1 MSISLHLLTFFLIF
15 VASFLSCFS
24 ADRQYEEC
32 RLPLRCV
39 SGSSVFQNNITYP
52 FWGQEI
58 GRPKFCGNT
67 EFELTCTERQN
78 LNIEIKDLRFRVVSA
93 NLDNKTITVADE
105 SVFEGRCPK
114 MLNFTGDDWFSLSHN
129 TETIDLFDCSSG
141 DPVHAL
147 STITCQKNYTETVKY
162 RFFGS
167 SNYTHSCSKVG
178 EIPISASAKNALLQY
193 DDTNLTI
200 HMEEGFELRYNIDD
214 GVCQGCFNSSGI
226 CGSESESGNFQCLCS
241 DKPHNRS
248 CNDDKAL
255 NRPDLLNQQKV
266 GLRTEDSLTEK
277 LNETT
282 QTFSLD
288 PKFEACEPQSC
299 GKGPKI
305 SFPFYL
311 SRKQEPFC
319 GYPSFELTCDD
330 EQELPLLGISGEEYI
345 IKNISYS
352 NQSLHVVNSR
362 VSRDPCPSPMHNL
375 TLHRTP
381 FSVIPSNINFS
392 ILYHCS
398 GSLLEDFKT
407 YPLTCSGNT
416 SLPSFGVFQK
426 ETPGKEISFA
436 SGSCEKEVDVP
447 VSASDNCVRCNSSG
461 GRCGTDDKEFVCLC
475 PDGPNIH
482 ITCRKGGIDWK
493 LKIVISVVAVTVGLA
508 IASIGW
514 FVYHRRKTKSYRTS
528 STLLPRNKSS
538 EPSSKSSDV
547 EKAEDMLVG
556 VRLFSY
562 EELEEA
568 TSNFDPSKELG
579 DGGFGTVYYGKLKDG
594 RSVAVKRLYD
604 NNIKRAEQFRNEVEI
619 LTGLRHPNLVSLFGC
634 SSKQSRELLLV
645 YEYVAN
651 GTLADHLHGPQ
662 ANPSLLPWSTRLKIA
677 VETAS
682 ALKYLHASKI
692 IHRDVKSNNI
702 LLDQNFNVKVA
713 DFGLSRLFPMDK
725 THVSTAPQGTPGY
738 VDPDYHLCYQLSKK
752 SDVYSFAVVLMEL
765 ISSLPAV
772 DITRTR
778 QEINLSNMAVVKIQ
792 SHKLHEMVDPSL
804 GFDTDTRVKETV
816 IAVAEL
822 AFQCL
827 QSDKDLRPCMS
838 HVMETLT
845 KIENNGF
852 GSNMDGDSNGDKSG
866 PLVVQSPNSVM
877 VKWDSK

>member
-1 MSISLHLLTFFLIF
+1 MITPSFCYTSLHKIFLTFI
-15 VASFLSCFS
+15 
-24 ADRQYEEC
+24 
-32 RLPLRCV
+32 
-39 SGSSVFQNNITYP
+39 
-52 FWGQEI
+52 
-58 GRPKFCGNT
+58 
-67 EFELTCTERQN
+67 
-78 LNIEIKDLRFRVVSA
+78 
-93 NLDNKTITVADE
+93 
-105 SVFEGRCPK
+105 
-114 MLNFTGDDWFSLSHN
+114 
-129 TETIDLFDCSSG
+129 
-141 DPVHAL
+141 
-147 STITCQKNYTETVKY
+147 
-162 RFFGS
+162 
-167 SNYTHSCSKVG
+167 
-178 EIPISASAKNALLQY
+178 LL
-193 DDTNLTI
+193 L
-200 HMEEGFELRYNIDD
+200 
-214 GVCQGCFNSSGI
+214 
-226 CGSESESGNFQCLCS
+226 
-241 DKPHNRS
+241 
-248 CNDDKAL
+248 A
-255 NRPDLLNQQKV
+255 
-266 GLRTEDSLTEK
+266 
-277 LNETT
+277 T

-288 PKFEACEPQSC
+288 PKFEACEPKSC

-311 SRKQEPFC
+311 SGKQEPFC

-330 EQELPLLGISGEEYI
+330 EQELPVLGIAGEDYI

-352 NQSLHVVNSR
+352 DQSLQVVNSR

-381 FSVIPSNINFS
+381 FSVIPSHINFS
-392 ILYHCS
+392 ILYNCS
-398 GSLLEDFKT
+398 GNLWNDFTT
-407 YPLTCSGNT
+407 YPLTCYDNT
-416 SLPSFGVFQK
+416 SLPSFGIFQR
-426 ETPGKEISFA
+426 ENLGKEDITTS
-436 SGSCEKEVDVP
+436 SSCQKLVDVP
-447 VSASDNCVRCNSSG
+447 VSASGKSDVNHTLGITYVDILKIGFVLNWDAHSCVRCNSSG
-461 GRCGTDDKEFVCLC
+461 GRCGHNDSREFVCFC
-475 PDGPNIH
+475 PDGPKIH
-482 ITCRKGGIDWK
+482 DTCRTDRSLKRKIGIGIGAGV
-493 LKIVISVVAVTVGLA
+493 LGLIA
-508 IASIGW
+508 ASIAW

-528 STLLPRNKSS
+528 STLLPRNISS

-547 EKAEDMLVG
+547 EKAEELLVG

-562 EELEEA
+562 DELVEA

-604 NNIKRAEQFRNEVEI
+604 NNFKRAEQFRNEVEI

-792 SHKLHEMVDPSL
+792 SHKLQEMVDPSL
-804 GFDTDTRVKETV
+804 GFNTDTKVRETV

-845 KIENNGF
+845 KIQNNGF
-852 GSNMDGDSNGDKSG
+852 GSNMDDDANRNKSG

>member
-1 MSISLHLLTFFLIF
+1 MSISVILITIVFFV
-15 VASFLSCFS
+15 VAGLPLCFS
-24 ADRQYEEC
+24 ANQQYEKC
-32 RLPLRCV
+32 QSPLRC
-39 SGSSVFQNNITYP
+39 GYGPTVFPNITYP
-52 FWGQEI
+52 FWGNDVDK
-58 GRPKFCGNT
+58 PDYCGQSPFKLSCKGN
-67 EFELTCTERQN
+67 QN
-78 LNIEIKDLRFRVVSA
+78 LTLEIADLTFRVVST
-93 NLDNKTITVADE
+93 NLENKTITVAEE
-105 SVFEGRCPK
+105 SLFEGDDCPK
-114 MLNFTGDDWFSLSHN
+114 TLEFNGDDQFTLNPN
-129 TETIDLFDCSSG
+129 TEKMDLHTCS
-141 DPVHAL
+141 DPDMFA
-147 STITCQKNYTETVKY
+147 SQPNITCIGSYGNITYLVLPSNVSENGCQKA
-162 RFFGS
+162 
-167 SNYTHSCSKVG
+167 G
-178 EIPISASAKNALLQY
+178 EVPVLKSAKNALHDSKTTLAGALEQ
-193 DDTNLTI
+193 
-200 HMEEGFELRYNIDD
+200 GFELRYVIDD
-214 GVCQGCFNSSGI
+214 QFCRDCSTSSGVCGSDSRSGK
-226 CGSESESGNFQCLCS
+226 FRCLCS
-241 DKPHNRS
+241 DRPHKSS
-248 CNDDKAL
+248 CKA
-255 NRPDLLNQQKV
+255 
-266 GLRTEDSLTEK
+266 
-277 LNETT
+277 T

-288 PKFEACEPQSC
+288 PKFEACEPKSC

-311 SRKQEPFC
+311 SGKQKPFC

-330 EQELPLLGISGEEYI
+330 DQELPVLGIAGEDYI
-345 IKNISYS
+345 IKNMSYEK
-352 NQSLHVVNSR
+352 QWLQVVNSR
-362 VSRDPCPSPMHNL
+362 VSHDPCPSPMHNL
-375 TLHRTP
+375 TLYRTP
-381 FSVIPSNINFS
+381 FSVGPSHINFS
-392 ILYHCS
+392 ILYDCS
-398 GSLLEDFKT
+398 DNLRKDLTTDR
-407 YPLTCSGNT
+407 LTCSGNS
-416 SLPSFGVFQK
+416 SLRSFGVFQREIMVK
-426 ETPGKEISFA
+426 EDLVA
-436 SGSCEKEVDVP
+436 SGSCQKQVDVP
-447 VSASDNCVRCNSSG
+447 VSASGESDVNLLLRMSYVEILERGFVLNWTAHSCVRCNSSG

-482 ITCRKGGIDWK
+482 NTCRKG
-493 LKIVISVVAVTVGLA
+493 VVAGVVGLTA
-508 IASIGW
+508 ASICW

-528 STLLPRNKSS
+528 STFLPRNISS

-547 EKAEDMLVG
+547 VEKAEELLVG

-562 EELEEA
+562 DELVEA
-568 TSNFDPSKELG
+568 TGNFDPSKELG

-604 NNIKRAEQFRNEVEI
+604 NNFKRAEQFRNEVEI

-662 ANPSLLPWSTRLKIA
+662 ANPSSLPWSTRLKIA

-804 GFDTDTRVKETV
+804 GFDTDTRVRETV

-845 KIENNGF
+845 KIQNNGF
-852 GSNMDGDSNGDKSG
+852 GSNMDDDANGDKSG